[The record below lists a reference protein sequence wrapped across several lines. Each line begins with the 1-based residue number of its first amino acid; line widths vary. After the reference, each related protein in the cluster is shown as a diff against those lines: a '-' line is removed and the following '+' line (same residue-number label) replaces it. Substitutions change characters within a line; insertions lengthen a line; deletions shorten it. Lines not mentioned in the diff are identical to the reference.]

1 MPSRPARP
9 DSSASTAAPTAV
21 RGYRGSQ
28 KLVHWLTVAAVAAQ
42 FAVGY
47 NLDLD
52 GDCDPPGEDRS
63 GGDTSDAFEDRLDRL
78 EDACEARADDYD
90 LLGGG
95 FDLAEVHLLLGLT
108 VLALG
113 VVRPLWRRVAGLPP
127 WSEHLSDGQRRLVH
141 WTERALLA
149 LLVLVPFSGIVLVAT
164 GDDAWLP
171 LHVAAHVAFFVAL
184 AAHLSTNLR
193 PVILRRML

>member
-1 MPSRPARP
+1 MS
-9 DSSASTAAPTAV
+9 DTTATSGVEAPT

-28 KLVHWLTVAAVAAQ
+28 KLLHWLTVAAVTAQ

-47 NLDLD
+47 GLDLD
-52 GDCDPPGEDRS
+52 EEDCDPPGEDLS
-63 GGDTSDAFEDRLDRL
+63 GGDTTEELEDRLDRL

-95 FDLAEVHLLLGLT
+95 FDLAELHLLLGLT
-108 VLALG
+108 VLSLG

-127 WSEHLSDGQRRLVH
+127 WSEHLSAGQRRLAGL
-141 WTERALLA
+141 TEKALML
-149 LLVLVPFSGIVLVAT
+149 LLVVVPLSGIVLIGT
-164 GDDAWLP
+164 GDDSWLP
-171 LHVAAHVAFFVAL
+171 LHVGAHVAFFVAL
-184 AAHLSTNLR
+184 AAHLLTNLR